1 MVDYPTCC
9 KQVGETK
16 ILLKN
21 KGLASYVPS
30 TRQYSLEAL
39 GDMLGTH
46 TLVYIKPD
54 RGPMASASCQSS
66 GSIQNR

>member
-1 MVDYPTCC
+1 MTIQRVAS
-9 KQVGETK
+9 KWAKTK

-39 GDMLGTH
+39 EDMLGTH
-46 TLVYIKPD
+46 TLVYI
-54 RGPMASASCQSS
+54 
-66 GSIQNR
+66 